1 MVKDDKAGTKPLFR
15 DRNWNRE
22 ERNKMKSNRKL
33 NWYNSEKNEIEY
45 KSVLFVPV
53 TKGGILAKE
62 LKKREEEINKN
73 SEERIK
79 IIEGGGKKMKDIL
92 VVKNPFPTTS
102 CEMRKCLL
110 CKNVSNQIKFS
121 CTSNNV
127 GYKLVCETCEDR
139 GFDKVYEGETARSA
153 RVRGAEHRRDF
164 NNGREDS
171 ALHKHKLNAHKD
183 EEMKFRM
190 EITNKFRD
198 PLTRQAN
205 EAIRIS
211 TRNKNEILNN
221 KNEFNHPPITRITVE
236 RTKRHKPKVLPSPA
250 QPNL

>member
-1 MVKDDKAGTKPLFR
+1 
-15 DRNWNRE
+15 
-22 ERNKMKSNRKL
+22 
-33 NWYNSEKNEIEY
+33 
-45 KSVLFVPV
+45 
-53 TKGGILAKE
+53 
-62 LKKREEEINKN
+62 
-73 SEERIK
+73 
-79 IIEGGGKKMKDIL
+79 MKDIL

-110 CKNVSNQIKFS
+110 CKNVSSVSNQIKFP
-121 CTSNNV
+121 CNSNNV
-127 GYKLVCETCEDR
+127 GYKLVCETCQDR
-139 GFDKVYEGETARSA
+139 GLDKVYEGETARSA
-153 RVRGAEHRRDF
+153 RVRGAEHRR
-164 NNGREDS
+164 NCINGREDS

-211 TRNKNEILNN
+211 SRKKNEILNS

-236 RTKRHKPKVLPSPA
+236 RTKRLKPKVLPSPV
-250 QPNL
+250 QPSL